1 MKKLLFIVEF
11 GEAEITNTWRSSPQQ
26 PIYVVAKD
34 YNEAGEKALSYV
46 EYKNSLKP
54 KKILDEDNS
63 LIKTT
68 NESLKVKAIRLACE
82 EVVW

>member
-11 GEAEITNTWRSSPQQ
+11 GEAEIINTWKSSSQQ
-26 PIYVVAKD
+26 PVYVVAKD

-46 EYKNSLKP
+46 EYKNSFKP
-54 KKILDEDNS
+54 KKILDGDNS
-63 LIKTT
+63 LINTT
-68 NESLKVKAIRLACE
+68 NEPIKIKAIRLASE